1 MPPLISWG
9 ASCTIELVVDEGAE
23 KRLRQLCELSSKLWN
38 EINHSRLRMWPRRKA
53 STSRGTYRE
62 FYEKYKPLIG
72 SATAQTIIRKNN
84 EAWKSFFGLLK
95 LKKGAAAVYDLY

>member
-1 MPPLISWG
+1 M
-9 ASCTIELVVDEGAE
+9 AE
-23 KRLRQLCELSSKLWN
+23 KKSVDFK
-38 EINHSRLRMWPRRKA
+38 
-53 STSRGTYRE
+53 GTYRE